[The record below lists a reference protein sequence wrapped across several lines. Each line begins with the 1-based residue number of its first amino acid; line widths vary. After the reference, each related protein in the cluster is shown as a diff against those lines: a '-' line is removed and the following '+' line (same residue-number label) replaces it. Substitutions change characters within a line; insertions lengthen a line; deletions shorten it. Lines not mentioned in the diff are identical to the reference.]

1 MSASPS
7 YDLTLIQAL
16 VGQGAYHVT
25 QSAIRTAVEV
35 GCDQADIEEC
45 VLSLAPSDFHKS
57 MAAEQRPGT
66 MQDVY
71 RPIFRARA
79 LYVKLQLATAANGD
93 TAVVISFKAL

>member
-1 MSASPS
+1 MSAPPS

-35 GCDQADIEEC
+35 RCDQADIEEC
-45 VLSLAPSDFHKS
+45 VLAPSDFHKS

>member
-7 YDLTLIQAL
+7 YDLKLIQAL
-16 VGQGAYHVT
+16 VGRGAYHVT
-25 QSAIRTAVEV
+25 HSAMRTAVEV

-45 VLSLAPSDFHKS
+45 VLALASSDFYKS

-71 RPIFRARA
+71 RPIFRDRA
-79 LYVKLQLATAANGD
+79 LYVKLQLARAVNGD
-93 TAVVISFKAL
+93 QAVVISFKAL

>member
-7 YDLTLIQAL
+7 YDLKLIQAL

-25 QSAIRTAVEV
+25 QTAMRNAVEV

-45 VLSLAPSDFHKS
+45 VLSLALSDFYKS
-57 MAAEQRPGT
+57 MAAEKRPGA

-71 RPIFRARA
+71 RPRFRDRA
-79 LYVKLQLATAANGD
+79 LYVKLQLAIAVNGD
-93 TAVVISFKAL
+93 QAVVISFKAL